1 MPYSLTTNE
10 RDQLFQELTADQQ
23 IYLNKFLKRGRK
35 TVFANVIAR
44 DKGRMIPDGAS
55 DQEIEM
61 LLDDWILDDF
71 IDAGFV
77 SDELLCEC
85 GRPLRYQYVVRH
97 VKTGEVLR
105 FGINHFEEHTGMS
118 SVIVKEVMKGF
129 NTIDYELD
137 ELLVKQAKG
146 RSSYE
151 IPPGMPIPADIRD
164 LLDLQLP
171 LLDRQERR
179 LHEGIRS
186 FREEQEATKR
196 GSNDF
201 SSTTSRTNREES
213 KPNDELQP
221 ELQPSFDLFAEE
233 NTSNLEP
240 VIPKPKNTFVVGGLS
255 FIIQEAIDGYIQSGI
270 ESTIMMCELLIK
282 EEKTTNN
289 RYSTGKPKIYFA
301 VSTYLD
307 SFVQMGEM
315 TVEPLGQEDR
325 IYRLKDK

>member
-1 MPYSLTTNE
+1 MPYNLTTNE
-10 RDQLFQELTADQQ
+10 RDQLFQQLSADQQ
-23 IYLNKFLKRGRK
+23 MYLNQFLKRGRK

-44 DKGRMIPDGAS
+44 DKGRIIPEGAS

-61 LLDDWILDDF
+61 LLDNWILDDF

-97 VKTGEVLR
+97 VKTGKVLR
-105 FGINHFEEHTGMS
+105 FGINHFEEHTDMS
-118 SVIVKEVMKGF
+118 STIVKEVMKGF

-137 ELLVKQAKG
+137 ELLVKQTKG
-146 RSSYE
+146 KSSYE
-151 IPPGMPIPADIRD
+151 IPPGMNIPKDIND
-164 LLDLQLP
+164 HLELDLP

-179 LHEGIRS
+179 LNEALRAY
-186 FREEQEATKR
+186 REDREAAKR

-201 SSTTSRTNREES
+201 STPSRTKGTKS
-213 KPNDELQP
+213 KTDDELQP
-221 ELQPSFDLFAEE
+221 AFDLFAEE
-233 NTSNLEP
+233 TSSHPQLNQ
-240 VIPKPKNTFVVGGLS
+240 PKSKDTFVVGELS
-255 FIIQEAIDGYIQSGI
+255 FIIQEAIDGYIHKGI

-282 EEKTTNN
+282 EEKTSNN

-307 SFVQMGEM
+307 SFVHAGEM

-325 IYRLKDK
+325 IYRVKDK

>member
-1 MPYSLTTNE
+1 MSHNLTTTE
-10 RDQLFQELTADQQ
+10 RDKLFQQLSTDQQ
-23 IYLNKFLKRGRK
+23 RYLTQFLKRGRK

-44 DKGRMIPDGAS
+44 DKGRIIPYGAS
-55 DQEIEM
+55 DEEIEM

-71 IDAGFV
+71 IDAGIV

-137 ELLVKQAKG
+137 ELLVKLSKG
-146 RSSYE
+146 KSSYE
-151 IPPGMPIPADIRD
+151 VPPGMNIPKDISD
-164 LLDLQLP
+164 HFELDLP

-179 LHEGIRS
+179 LIEALRA
-186 FREEQEATKR
+186 FREGHEAAKR

-201 SSTTSRTNREES
+201 SIPSRTKRTES
-213 KPNDELQP
+213 KPDD
-221 ELQPSFDLFAEE
+221 ELQPSFDLFTED
-233 NTSNLEP
+233 TSSTLQHDL
-240 VIPKPKNTFVVGGLS
+240 PKAKNTLVVGELS
-255 FIIQEAIDGYIQSGI
+255 FIIQEAIDGYIHKGI

-282 EEKTTNN
+282 EEKTSNN

-307 SFVQMGEM
+307 SFVHAGEM